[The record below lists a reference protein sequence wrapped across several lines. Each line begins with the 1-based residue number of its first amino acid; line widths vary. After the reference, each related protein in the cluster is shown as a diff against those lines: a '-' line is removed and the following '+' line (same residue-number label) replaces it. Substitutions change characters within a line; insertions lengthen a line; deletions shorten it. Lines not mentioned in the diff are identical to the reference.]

1 MGPQLDVDTFFQ
13 NVGEFQTDRIADDV
27 PDNLLCAGDCLVKSN
42 PLTICHCSKSF
53 AVFGRTIAGCGEQT
67 TKRVP

>member
-13 NVGEFQTDRIADDV
+13 NVSEFQTDPIADDV
-27 PDNLLCAGDCLVKSN
+27 PDNLLCAGDYLVKSN

-53 AVFGRTIAGCGEQT
+53 AVFGGTTGCGERT
-67 TKRVP
+67 TKRVPY